1 MGVLVK
7 GLQFARKRNQG
18 MSVGMKRR
26 MCWKDMETSCSVKEW
41 AGHRPEDSCQGHSG
55 LSGCDSSC
63 FSFSDR
69 TENSEQK
76 LHRGSG
82 MGDEC
87 CECGLTGPSPKL
99 SSPWT
104 SWFNIYTARGNLW
117 IGAGS
122 VLWCHPFLF
131 SPDTKAFSV
140 CSDTSHDGTLTA
152 SMDNLFR
159 YWTIWNRKRSP
170 ILWFTIWTL
179 STWIKSYAV

>member
-1 MGVLVK
+1 
-7 GLQFARKRNQG
+7 
-18 MSVGMKRR
+18 
-26 MCWKDMETSCSVKEW
+26 METSCSVKEW

-99 SSPWT
+99 SCPWT

-117 IGAGS
+117 IWAGS

-131 SPDTKAFSV
+131 SPDTKAFMSARTLPTMGHLLLLWTTYSAIGPYETEKGLPSFGSLSGLWARGSSLMQ
-140 CSDTSHDGTLTA
+140 CTHDNPLSIA
-152 SMDNLFR
+152 S
-159 YWTIWNRKRSP
+159 
-170 ILWFTIWTL
+170 
-179 STWIKSYAV
+179 KSYSVLEFSLILAKPI